1 MIRFSQISLP
11 QVSLPLA
18 ALMLLAS
25 PASAK
30 DKDEDASTAPP
41 PTYQA
46 VLDCQKIADS
56 AARLACFDRSVST
69 MAAASQN
76 KDLVIID
83 RATIRQTKRGLFGIS
98 LPKIKLFGGND
109 DVEVNSIESTI
120 TTAYAARDGNSVFVL
135 ADGSRWKQTDGRFTY
150 PKPGQP
156 ITVKRAA
163 LGSFMANVNKQPG
176 VKVIRLPE
184 N

>member
-1 MIRFSQISLP
+1 MTRFL

-25 PASAK
+25 PAAIAK

-41 PTYQA
+41 PAYQS
-46 VLDCQKIADS
+46 VLDCQKLPDAT
-56 AARLACFDRSVST
+56 ARLACFDRSVST

-83 RATIRQTKRGLFGIS
+83 RATIRETKRGLFGIS

-120 TTAYAARDGNSVFVL
+120 SSAYAARDGNSVFVL

-150 PKPGQP
+150 PKPGQA

>member
-1 MIRFSQISLP
+1 MARFSQISL
-11 QVSLPLA
+11 SLA
-18 ALMLLAS
+18 ALAIVIAS
-25 PASAK
+25 GAAAK
-30 DKDEDASTAPP
+30 DKRETDSTTPP
-41 PTYQA
+41 AAYQA
-46 VLDCQKIADS
+46 VLDCQKITDS
-56 AARLACFDRSVST
+56 AARLACFDRAVGT
-69 MAAASQN
+69 MAAASLN

-83 RATIRQTKRGLFGIS
+83 RATIRETKRGLFGIS
-98 LPKIKLFGGND
+98 LPRIKLFGGND

-120 TTAYAARDGNSVFVL
+120 TAAHAARDGNSVFVL
-135 ADGSRWKQTDGRFTY
+135 ADGSRWKQTDGRFTF

-163 LGSFMANVNKQPG
+163 LGSFIANINKQPG